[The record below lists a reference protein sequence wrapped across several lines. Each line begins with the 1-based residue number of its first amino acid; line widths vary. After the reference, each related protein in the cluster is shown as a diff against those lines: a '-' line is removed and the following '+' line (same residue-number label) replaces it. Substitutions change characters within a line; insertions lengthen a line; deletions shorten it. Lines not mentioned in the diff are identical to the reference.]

1 VHWRGE
7 ARVQLQ
13 RALGHEDLVL
23 LPSTRLERIQG
34 DDAVRQGE
42 QIALDCCR
50 GVGRNSAARN
60 GNGRQHES
68 GMRKQKKC
76 LSYVKRIAL
85 YCCGRVGQDSTATD
99 EIGRRNEGGMR

>member
-1 VHWRGE
+1 MHRRGE

-13 RALGHEDLVL
+13 WALGHEDLVFL
-23 LPSTRLERIQG
+23 SSAGLERIQG

-60 GNGRQHES
+60 GNGRRNES
-68 GMRKQKKC
+68 GMR
-76 LSYVKRIAL
+76 
-85 YCCGRVGQDSTATD
+85 
-99 EIGRRNEGGMR
+99 